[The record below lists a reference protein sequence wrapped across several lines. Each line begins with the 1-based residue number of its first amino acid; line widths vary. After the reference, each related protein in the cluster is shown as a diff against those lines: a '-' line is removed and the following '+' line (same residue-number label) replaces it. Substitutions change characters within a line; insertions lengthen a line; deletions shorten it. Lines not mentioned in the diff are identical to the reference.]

1 MQDVGS
7 TPLTSRMLARGNIQL
22 YLEIPGFPKDVN
34 NVMVV
39 TMASLL
45 GGIGPIF

>member
-1 MQDVGS
+1 MLDLP
-7 TPLTSRMLARGNIQL
+7 PLPPGCLLVVNIQF
-22 YLEIPGFPKDVN
+22 YLEIPGFPKDVT

-45 GGIGPIF
+45 GGIDPIF